1 MSCKLSTAPC
11 DAVEAVPATQVETD
25 RWHRV
30 QALES
35 GTLIQEMKDGA
46 YEPIGARY
54 VMDIGS
60 EYGRCAETR

>member
-11 DAVEAVPATQVETD
+11 DTVEAVPAIQVETD

-35 GTLIQEMKDGA
+35 DTLIQEMKDGA

-54 VMDIGS
+54 V
-60 EYGRCAETR
+60 R